1 MSEIT
6 AILIVKELVKMNK
19 ASERQVGFIET
30 LLTERVWEEAVELAT
45 LSSKEASDL
54 ISNLLKAPKSSRI
67 VSKHG
72 IYQTENGDIYRVQPS
87 QQTGRFYAKKLVFTG
102 GWEYESGAIY
112 RLKEEQRMTLEQ
124 AKAFGMATGLCCVC
138 GRFLTDPASVEQGIG
153 PVCIK
158 KVW

>member
-1 MSEIT
+1 MT
-6 AILIVKELVKMNK
+6 NPV
-19 ASERQVGFIET
+19 SERQVAFIER
-30 LLTERVWEEAVELAT
+30 LLTERVWEQPVEFAG
-45 LSSKEASDL
+45 LSSKGASEL
-54 ISNLLKAPKSSRI
+54 IEQLLSAPKSGKV

-72 IYQTENGDIYRVQPS
+72 IYQTEDGHIYRVQPS
-87 QQTGRFYAKKLVFTG
+87 QQTGRFYAKKLVVSG

-138 GRFLTDPASVEQGIG
+138 GRFLTDQESVEKGIG

-158 KVW
+158 KMGEW